1 MKRQSRALSII
12 ILISGV
18 IFFTFGT
25 SFAAI
30 TRAVKAPSLL
40 KNVASPTRAT
50 NQQAAPQPAAQT
62 AAKPATPST
71 TQPAAQPAT
80 SSPLIFNF
88 DPHGKPDPF
97 KPFVDAEIALK
108 KKQLEEQLKKQK
120 KKQAVL
126 PLSPLQRAGIEQFKL
141 VGIAGNN
148 ISRKAI
154 IQDMNGKFY
163 PIAIG
168 MLIGLNR
175 AKVVEIRESSVLLEE
190 PLAGGSKTPKK
201 KFIEMK
207 LRKEGDEG
215 KP

>member
-1 MKRQSRALSII
+1 MKRQSKMLSII
-12 ILISGV
+12 MLILGV
-18 IFFTFGT
+18 IFFTSGT
-25 SFAAI
+25 VFAAQ
-30 TRAVKAPSLL
+30 
-40 KNVASPTRAT
+40 TRAT
-50 NQQAAPQPAAQT
+50 KLQAAPQPAI
-62 AAKPATPST
+62 
-71 TQPAAQPAT
+71 QPAAKAAAQSTTPPGTQPTT
-80 SSPLIFNF
+80 SSPLIFSF
-88 DPHGKPDPF
+88 DPQGKPDPF

-120 KKQAVL
+120 KKQVAL
-126 PLSPLQRAGIEQFKL
+126 PLSPLQRFGIEQFKL

-163 PIAIG
+163 PIATG

-190 PLAGGSKTPKK
+190 PLTGGSKTPKK